1 MTNILYKGYIGKD
14 DFNLNGNELSPT
26 TDFTRKASLGT
37 SSMLPTPNFYMTHY
51 GIVNPRYWGDHSC
64 SQTNLNYAIAHIGSN
79 ARTLHLEPGTWSIA
93 ASLTIPSNIT
103 LLIDGGAAITPASGV
118 TLTIAGKVLAPAKQI
133 FYGDGTVTVSS
144 YPQDQAWWGN
154 AQRLDLTGL
163 SVGGVIVT
171 GSGVTPASTNITMTA
186 SSRVI
191 GRRSSGGGLSEE
203 LTLSDILDFVGSAAE
218 GDILYRGSAGWA
230 RLGKGTAYQVLGV
243 NSGATAPVWQGSLQS
258 LMTATGDLIYASAEN
273 TPARLAK
280 GTAGQV
286 LTMNSGAT
294 APEWKTSSSAPAD
307 ASVSQAK
314 LKTSSGEVSTS
325 VTATLTLPGGKYG
338 FYPQT
343 GVSLWTAGYVE
354 MHLGLY
360 AGMKAYST
368 NISFSIGDTATA
380 KAQQTYV
387 TSSGEVFWLYLLRAR
402 ATGKTISRF
411 ASPDHPCMGNGG
423 KPLLKPHPFP
433 DYDGTKHEII
443 VINPTAEQVKEIEAA
458 MIRGE
463 EEPDVDFL
471 AALDKLFD
479 VDEGAKVSWPEKAVT
494 VGVLRY
500 QDSDG
505 NWQKASPDA
514 LRRQPDGTPIEV
526 LKKVIPR
533 PDGVKLAGLVA
544 KAVAKG

>member
-1 MTNILYKGYIGKD
+1 MGYEALTTAETGQGKFVTAELMAKVKGNFDYFYGLAGGSQGPQVLNGSFEIDSDSDGNPDSWTITDYAGGSHALYTTSPAHGAQALSFVHPGGASNGGGHAESDYIECSQLTTLAIAFILWATAAGMKIQVNALFYTAAKIYVSTTSIYSSTSNPTSATAYIYSFTPPSTARYMKIQLIGGYTDTDVAGTCYFD
-14 DFNLNGNELSPT
+14 DVRLNGNPVADLSVSEA
-26 TDFTRKASLGT
+26 KL
-37 SSMLPTPNFYMTHY
+37 
-51 GIVNPRYWGDHSC
+51 
-64 SQTNLNYAIAHIGSN
+64 
-79 ARTLHLEPGTWSIA
+79 A
-93 ASLTIPSNIT
+93 AS
-103 LLIDGGAAITPASGV
+103 A
-118 TLTIAGKVLAPAKQI
+118 
-133 FYGDGTVTVSS
+133 
-144 YPQDQAWWGN
+144 
-154 AQRLDLTGL
+154 
-163 SVGGVIVT
+163 
-171 GSGVTPASTNITMTA
+171 
-186 SSRVI
+186 
-191 GRRSSGGGLSEE
+191 
-203 LTLSDILDFVGSAAE
+203 
-218 GDILYRGSAGWA
+218 
-230 RLGKGTAYQVLGV
+230 
-243 NSGATAPVWQGSLQS
+243 
-258 LMTATGDLIYASAEN
+258 
-273 TPARLAK
+273 
-280 GTAGQV
+280 
-286 LTMNSGAT
+286 
-294 APEWKTSSSAPAD
+294 
-307 ASVSQAK
+307 VSQAK

-325 VTATLTLPGGKYG
+325 VTANLTLPGGKYG

-343 GVSLWTAGYVE
+343 GVSAWTAGVVSIY
-354 MHLGLY
+354 LGLY
-360 AGMKAYST
+360 SGTAVYST
-368 NISFSIGDTATA
+368 NIGFLIEDTATA

-479 VDEGAKVSWPEKAVT
+479 VDEGAKVSWPEKAAT

-526 LKKVIPR
+526 LKKAIPR
-533 PDGVKLAGLVA
+533 PEGVKLAGLVA

>member
-1 MTNILYKGYIGKD
+1 MTSILYKGYIGKD

-79 ARTLHLEPGTWSIA
+79 ARTLHLEPGTWSIT

-171 GSGVTPASTNITMTA
+171 GSPASTNITMTA

-258 LMTATGDLIYASAEN
+258 LMTATGDLIYASAAN
-273 TPARLAK
+273 TPERLAK

-314 LKTSSGEVSTS
+314 LKTSSGEVSAS
-325 VTATLTLPGGKYG
+325 ATGNLTLPGGEYG

-343 GVSLWTAGYVE
+343 KCTRYASGANQAVIVRVSAAFSYATYIGITVE
-354 MHLGLY
+354 GEATIY
-360 AGMKAYST
+360 AK
-368 NISFSIGDTATA
+368 
-380 KAQQTYV
+380 QRYV
-387 TSSGEVFWLYLLRAR
+387 TSSGEVFWVFLLRDR
-402 ATGKTISRF
+402 TTGKVISSY
-411 ASPDHPCMGNGG
+411 AAPDHPCFGNGG
-423 KPLLKPHPFP
+423 KPALVQHPFGS
-433 DYDGTKHEII
+433 YDPEKHEVI
-443 VINPTAEQVKEIEAA
+443 VINPTLKQLEDLDARCEVEDENKPHRSRLDVILNDYDCVEDAEALW
-458 MIRGE
+458 
-463 EEPDVDFL
+463 PD
-471 AALDKLFD
+471 
-479 VDEGAKVSWPEKAVT
+479 KAIT
-494 VGVLRY
+494 VGLPRGY
-500 QDSDG
+500 D
-505 NWQKASPDA
+505 WQMAATKGEDVVP
-514 LRRQPDGTPIEV
+514 V
-526 LKKVIPR
+526 KKVIQKPSYIKMAR
-533 PDGVKLAGLVA
+533 LSEKKVVKG
-544 KAVAKG
+544 